1 VTGTKSP
8 IQFANDSELIP
19 FATTRAGLLS
29 QRDYYDILGVPRSAS
44 AEEIRKAY
52 KKLARKYHP
61 DANADTAG
69 AEQKFA
75 EITEANEVLGDTDK
89 RKKYDQ
95 FGENWSRV
103 PDGATGGNPFNGFGG
118 HGFGGGGPG
127 GFSMEDLLGG
137 AFGGGSPFGGRGGG
151 PGGRPPR
158 PQKGEDLRTSIQVPF
173 LVGVEGGEHELT
185 VKTGGKSDRL
195 SFRIPPGIES
205 GKTIRLAGQGHGS
218 PTGGPPGD
226 VLVTINV
233 ARHPYFRRERFNL
246 VIEVPI
252 TVTEAT
258 LGAKIEVP
266 TLVDGPVILSVPEGT
281 SSGSRLRLRGNGVL
295 NKATE
300 TRGDQDVI
308 IKIVVSKD
316 LTEEATE
323 LLRKFDE
330 AAPHA
335 PRDGLW

>member
-1 VTGTKSP
+1 VTGTDSP
-8 IQFANDSELIP
+8 IQFANVLDFIP
-19 FATTRAGLLS
+19 SIFYRAGLLS
-29 QRDYYDILGVPRSAS
+29 QRDYYDVLGVSRSAS
-44 AEEIRKAY
+44 ADEIRKAY

-75 EITEANEVLGDTDK
+75 EITEANEVLGDVDK

-103 PDGATGGNPFNGFGG
+103 PDGAAGGSPFGG
-118 HGFGGGGPG
+118 HGFGGGSPG

-137 AFGGGSPFGGRGGG
+137 AFGGGSPFGARGG
-151 PGGRPPR
+151 PRGGPPR

-185 VKTGGKSDRL
+185 VNTGGKSDRL

-205 GKTIRLAGQGHGS
+205 GKSIRLAGQGHPS
-218 PTGGPPGD
+218 PNGGPPGD

-233 ARHPYFRRERFNL
+233 APHPYFRRERFNL
-246 VIEVPI
+246 VVEVPI

-258 LGAKIEVP
+258 LGAKIDVP
-266 TLVDGPVILSVPEGT
+266 TLVDGTVILSVPAGT
-281 SSGSRLRLRGNGVL
+281 SSGARLRLRGKGVL
-295 NKATE
+295 NRATE
-300 TRGDQDVI
+300 ERGDQYVV
-308 IKIVVSKD
+308 IKIVVPKELS
-316 LTEEATE
+316 EEATE
-323 LLRKFDE
+323 LLQNFDE
-330 AAPHA
+330 ATSQA